1 MANQQTQAMTRAVEF
16 ADDFPSYKSRSAG
29 DQDFHEAT
37 YIYDLARAGEF
48 GLETVCCCV
57 RLCRVA

>member
-16 ADDFPSYKSRSAG
+16 ADDFPSYESRSAG

-37 YIYDLARAGEF
+37 YSIYEIGARAGAF
-48 GLETVCCCV
+48 DLQMVCC
-57 RLCRVA
+57 